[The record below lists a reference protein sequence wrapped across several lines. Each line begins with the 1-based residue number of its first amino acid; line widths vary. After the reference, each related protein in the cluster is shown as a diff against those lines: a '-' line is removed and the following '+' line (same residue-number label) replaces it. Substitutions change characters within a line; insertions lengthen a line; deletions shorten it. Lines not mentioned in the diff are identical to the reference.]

1 MSFFKK
7 MVDGFEDLMGEDH
20 HKSSHNQN
28 GQQGQLPSACTEQ
41 LSFSTLP
48 ATHSNPTG
56 GPSLPPGWVVQWD
69 PNSWHYYLVEQA
81 TGRSQWEPPQQFKS
95 SHGGFPPSGGPP
107 PLSSPCHG
115 SHDAHRLSGAYYSHT
130 RGWEEVYK
138 KKEEKSGKTGMLH
151 KKKEKK
157 SGKAGMLHKKKEKKS
172 GKAGILHKKKE
183 KKNGKAGMLAAGAGG
198 LAVGAVGGAMI
209 RHAIGTSVVFSPTPT
224 IPPFAGCD
232 FFSNDEHYQSYQQQ
246 SSYVQQTT
254 YYQEDLVET
263 HEDDADDASDR
274 ESSPST
280 SNPNSVLGN
289 DDEDLA
295 EQDEEDDSDHRSVS
309 SGDEDLAEVHEDDDD
324 ASDASDRVP
333 SPPDSDRSSIS
344 SSDKED
350 LAEAGEDD
358 EINSDASHREE
369 ASEDAEEQDEETYGS
384 D

>member
-1 MSFFKK
+1 MSFFKN
-7 MVDGFEDLMGEDH
+7 MVDGFEDLMGDDH
-20 HKSSHNQN
+20 HKRSHNQN

-56 GPSLPPGWVVQWD
+56 GPSLPPGWFVQWD
-69 PNSWHYYLVEQA
+69 PKCWHYYLVEQA
-81 TGRSQWEPPQQFKS
+81 TGRSQREPPQQFKS
-95 SHGGFPPSGGPP
+95 SHGGFAPSGGPP
-107 PLSSPCHG
+107 PMSSPCHG

-130 RGWEEVYK
+130 GGREQVYK

-151 KKKEKK
+151 KN
-157 SGKAGMLHKKKEKKS
+157 KEKKS
-172 GKAGILHKKKE
+172 GKAGILQKKKE

-198 LAVGAVGGAMI
+198 LAVGAVGGAMFG
-209 RHAIGTSVVFSPTPT
+209 HAIGDFS
-224 IPPFAGCD
+224 
-232 FFSNDEHYQSYQQQ
+232 SNDEQYQSYQQQ

-280 SNPNSVLGN
+280 SNPDSVSGN
-289 DDEDLA
+289 ESDDEDLA

-309 SGDEDLAEVHEDDDD
+309 SGDEEDLAEVHEDDDD

-358 EINSDASHREE
+358 EVNSDASGPEE
-369 ASEDAEEQDEETYGS
+369 ASEDAEEQDQDAEEQDEDAEEQEEETYGS